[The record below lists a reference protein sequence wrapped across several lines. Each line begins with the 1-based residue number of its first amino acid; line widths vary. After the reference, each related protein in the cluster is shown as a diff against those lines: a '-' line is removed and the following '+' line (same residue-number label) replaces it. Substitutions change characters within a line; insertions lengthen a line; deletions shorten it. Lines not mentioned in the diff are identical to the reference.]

1 MRRPFDEVEEVTPE
15 LLEALQMKVEEGF
28 VVLQSTV
35 GNRGVTFRVEP
46 KYPHKEAFSKVLR
59 ALEASPYLPLYR
71 RSGGELRVQIA
82 QRKGGRRG
90 ELRPAIHL
98 LLLLATVITTTLAGY
113 TIWAEGDLG
122 GSVLFALALMAILGL
137 HELGHALMARRRG
150 IEATLPFFIP
160 APPPIPF
167 GTFGAVIFM
176 NSPVPNR
183 RALFDVGVSGP
194 LAGFLVALPLLIL
207 GISLSHVASPASALE
222 GEFLLGSSILFMVL
236 AKLAFG
242 DFVLLDLHPLAVA
255 GWIGLFV
262 TSLNLLPMGQL
273 DGGHVVR
280 SLMPRHYRKVYFGV
294 ATLLLVAGLYWPGWF
309 FWAFLVYLVTR
320 MDHPGP
326 LDDVSE
332 LDLGRKLVALLV
344 LLILVLSFIPTP
356 IIPTEL
362 LPVQ

>member
-1 MRRPFDEVEEVTPE
+1 MRRPFGEVEGTTPE
-15 LLEALQMKVEEGF
+15 LLEALKIKVEEGF
-28 VVLQSTV
+28 VVLESIV
-35 GNRGVTFRVEP
+35 SDKGVAFRVEP
-46 KYPHKEAFSKVLR
+46 KYPHGEAFSRVLK
-59 ALEASPYLPLYR
+59 AVEASPYLPLYR

-90 ELRPAIHL
+90 EFRPAIHI

-113 TIWAEGDLG
+113 TIWAKGDLG
-122 GSVLFALALMAILGL
+122 GSVLFAFALMSILGL
-137 HELGHALMARRRG
+137 HELGHARMARKRG
-150 IEATLPFFIP
+150 IEATLPLFIP

-176 NSPVPNR
+176 NSPVPDR
-183 RALFDVGVSGP
+183 KALFDVGVSGP
-194 LAGFLVALPLLIL
+194 LAGFLVAMPLLVL
-207 GISLSHVASPASALE
+207 GISLSRIASPSTALE
-222 GEFLLGSSILFMVL
+222 GEFILGSSILFTAL

-242 DFVLLDLHPLAVA
+242 DFALLDLHPLAVA

-280 SLMPRHYRKVYFGV
+280 SLMPRHYRKIYFGV
-294 ATLLLVAGLYWPGWF
+294 TMLLLIAGLYWPGWF

-332 LDLGRKLVALLV
+332 LDRKRKFVALLV
-344 LLILVLSFIPTP
+344 LIILVLSFIPTP
-356 IIPTEL
+356 IIPTKL
-362 LPVQ
+362 LPIQ